1 MLVALFTASNL
12 ENYIN
17 RSAEFASQLTLLWTS
32 GSFEQ
37 KQKLQKL
44 LFKDGIYYNK
54 QKDETRTTNLN
65 SLFSV
70 IASLQ
75 RVTGDENKRPQS
87 DFALR
92 SLSVGSK
99 RQITNNFIESLM
111 IMYKYFK
118 ISNNSVLKDEIL
130 NK

>member
-1 MLVALFTASNL
+1 MFK
-12 ENYIN
+12 
-17 RSAEFASQLTLLWTS
+17 FASQLPSLWAS

-70 IASLQ
+70 IESLQ
-75 RVTGDENKRPQS
+75 RVTSHKNKKPQGDL
-87 DFALR
+87 ALR
-92 SLSVGSK
+92 SLSVATKVHNSND
-99 RQITNNFIESLM
+99 ILANLIEASG
-111 IMYKYFK
+111 FC
-118 ISNNSVLKDEIL
+118 
-130 NK
+130 

>member
-1 MLVALFTASNL
+1 MQGCPISASNL

-17 RSAEFASQLTLLWTS
+17 KSAEFASQLPSLWAS
-32 GSFEQ
+32 GNFVE
-37 KQKLQKL
+37 KQRLQKL

-75 RVTGDENKRPQS
+75 SVSGDKNKRLQGN
-87 DFALR
+87 FALK
-92 SLSVGSK
+92 SLSVERTG
-99 RQITNNFIESLM
+99 IEPV
-111 IMYKYFK
+111 IPP
-118 ISNNSVLKDEIL
+118 
-130 NK
+130 